1 MNVYLLCENSD
12 FNLDAL
18 TEEEVEP
25 LNSDLSLDI
34 IFRAM
39 AQGDDVIYEACRK
52 VLFRYLTSSE
62 EISYRQEIARDAFA
76 KPKEF
81 RKLYQLATDA
91 LASTKKQDYWLS
103 SQILT
108 TRFSSAVSVLE
119 GFIPFLQELRKFA
132 DQNKNAFS
140 SQGMNRLLSEIR
152 SEIDDDFIRRA
163 KDLVTELEFKDGMFI
178 GLSFDNDASLMGYQ
192 LLRKTAEDNKIKWK
206 MAPKVT
212 LAVNDEPGA
221 EDISDRTNLALSQ
234 SVDTLTEAAGN
245 VRDFLYRLQAET
257 GFFIGTLNL
266 ADTLKSK
273 GISYCIP
280 SISGSASKHR
290 HIEGLSEA
298 TVVLSGENAV
308 NNDVATEG
316 KTLYII
322 TGANQGGKSTFLR
335 SIGQA
340 QMMAQSGCIVMASR
354 FESHAASGI
363 FTHFSKLEDRT
374 MKSGKLD
381 EELLRMSGIAD
392 RIRSGALI
400 LFNES
405 FQSTNEREGSEIC
418 REIVNALVEDGVE
431 VFFVTHFFTF
441 AENVLEHH
449 KDESVF
455 LKAER
460 MSGGQRTFKIVPGLP
475 EETAYGKDLYNELF
489 SC

>member
-1 MNVYLLCENSD
+1 MNVYLLLKNGD
-12 FNLDAL
+12 FDLHDL
-18 TEEEVEP
+18 TDEEIEP

-34 IFRAM
+34 IFKAM
-39 AQGDDVIYEACRK
+39 AKGDDEIYKSVRK
-52 VLFRYLTSSE
+52 VMFRYLTDTA
-62 EISYRQEIARDAFA
+62 EITYRQEILSDAFS

-81 RKLYQLATDA
+81 KKLYQIATEA
-91 LASTKKQDYWLS
+91 LEATKKQDYWLN

-108 TRFSSAVSVLE
+108 TRFQSAVSVLE

-132 DQNKNAFS
+132 DQNKKSFS
-140 SQGMNRLLSEIR
+140 SNGMNRLLQDITN
-152 SEIDDDFIRRA
+152 EIDDDFIRKA
-163 KDLVTELEFKDGMFI
+163 KDLASELEFKDGMLL
-178 GLSFDNDASLMGYQ
+178 GLTFDNDAALAGYQ

-212 LAVNDEPGA
+212 LAVNDESGA

-245 VRDFLYRLQAET
+245 VKDFLYRLRAET
-257 GFFIGTLNL
+257 GFYIGVLNL
-266 ADTLKSK
+266 ADTLKEK
-273 GISYCIP
+273 GIPYCTP
-280 SISGSASKHR
+280 LISDSTSKER
-290 HIEGLSEA
+290 HITGLSEA

-308 NNDVATEG
+308 NNDIESEG

-322 TGANQGGKSTFLR
+322 TGSNQGGKSTFLR

-354 FESHAASGI
+354 YECHAVSGI

-392 RIRSGALI
+392 RIKSNAMI

-418 REIVNALVEDGVE
+418 REIVNALVEDGIE

-441 AENVLEHH
+441 AEDVLEHH
-449 KDESVF
+449 KDDAVF

-475 EETAYGKDLYNELF
+475 EETAYGKDLYESIF
-489 SC
+489 

>member
-1 MNVYLLCENSD
+1 MNVYLLLKNSD
-12 FNLDAL
+12 FNLDDL
-18 TEEEVEP
+18 TEEEIEP
-25 LNSDLSLDI
+25 LNSDLSLDF
-34 IFRAM
+34 IFKAM
-39 AQGDDVIYEACRK
+39 AKGDDVIYGAVRK
-52 VLFRYLTSSE
+52 VMFRYLTDSSE
-62 EISYRQEIARDAFA
+62 ITYRQEILNDAFA

-81 RKLYQLATDA
+81 KKLYEIASEALDA
-91 LASTKKQDYWLS
+91 TKKQDYWLN

-108 TRFSSAVSVLE
+108 TRFQSAVSVLE

-140 SQGMNRLLSEIR
+140 SYGMNRLLSEIKE
-152 SEIDDDFIRRA
+152 EIDDDFIRKA
-163 KDLVTELEFKDGMFI
+163 KDLVSELEFKDGMLL
-178 GLSFDNDASLMGYQ
+178 GLTFDNDASLAGYQ
-192 LLRKTAEDNKIKWK
+192 LLRKTSEDNKIKWK

-212 LAVNDEPGA
+212 LAVNDESGM

-245 VRDFLYRLQAET
+245 VKDFLFRLQTEI
-257 GFFIGTLNL
+257 GFYIGVLNL
-266 ADTLKSK
+266 TDTLKEK
-273 GISYCIP
+273 NVSYCMP
-280 SISGSASKHR
+280 LISDSTMKKR
-290 HIEGLSEA
+290 HIAGLSEA

-308 NNDVATEG
+308 HNDIDSEG
-316 KTLYII
+316 KSLYII

-340 QMMAQSGCIVMASR
+340 QMMAQSGCIVMAQS
-354 FESHAASGI
+354 FESHVVSGI

-392 RIRSGALI
+392 RIRSNALI

-418 REIVNALVEDGVE
+418 REIVNALVEDGIE

-441 AENVLEHH
+441 AENVLEHM

-475 EETAYGKDLYNELF
+475 EETAYGRDLYDSIF
-489 SC
+489 